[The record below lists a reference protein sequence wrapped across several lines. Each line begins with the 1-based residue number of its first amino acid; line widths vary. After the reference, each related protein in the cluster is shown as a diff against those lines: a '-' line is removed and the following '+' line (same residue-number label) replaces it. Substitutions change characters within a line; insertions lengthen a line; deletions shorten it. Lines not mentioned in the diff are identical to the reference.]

1 MSRTKRPEDMPHIS
15 PHFDNQAAMDA
26 YLDQYGGAEP
36 DDDEGAKF
44 SGFEVFALLF
54 VAGFLVFLFWSSAA
68 PQPMLQQ
75 QQIERME

>member
-1 MSRTKRPEDMPHIS
+1 MSETKRPEDMPHIS
-15 PHFDNQAAMDA
+15 PHFDNQAEMNA

-36 DDDEGAKF
+36 DDDEGARF
-44 SGFEVFALLF
+44 SGLEIATLLF
-54 VAGFLVFLFWSSAA
+54 VSAFLVFLFWSSTA